1 MSRRVQLLGSLV
13 VAGAASLALFL
24 GGAAG
29 AASPGSL
36 ALSAGSPT
44 QGVGTELTAVVDSA
58 AGTPVP
64 GAVVTF
70 SVHVEEFAGA
80 PLLTVGTATT
90 DAAGVAHVTYQ
101 PTWAGTTH
109 FVAAAA
115 VAGTTVAEGTLTSS
129 VTQTDPFAGPVNA
142 TRTDGLIGRW
152 AVTVLLA
159 LVVTMWI
166 ILLALVVRVQQGPVR
181 PVES

>member
-1 MSRRVQLLGSLV
+1 MSRRLQLLGSLV
-13 VAGAASLALFL
+13 VAGTASLALFL

-29 AASPGSL
+29 AASTGSL
-36 ALSAGSPT
+36 SLSAGSPAH
-44 QGVGTELTAVVDSA
+44 GVGTELTAVVDGAS
-58 AGTPVP
+58 GTPIG

-90 DAAGVAHVTYQ
+90 DASGVAHVTYQ

-115 VAGTTVAEGTLTSS
+115 LGGTTVAQGTLTSA

-152 AVTVLLA
+152 AVAVLLA
-159 LVVTMWI
+159 LVVAMWV
-166 ILLALVVRVQQGPVR
+166 ILLALIVRVQQGPAR
-181 PVES
+181 PLES